1 MIFQKENAILFFTMP
16 NTQSAKENLRKDKKR
31 YLINRKRKDYLKSA
45 VKEIKKLIL
54 ANEAEKAKE
63 MMSQAY
69 MVIDKAAKKGI
80 IKKNTA
86 ARKKSRLVRFL
97 YKSLATKKQ
106 I

>member
-1 MIFQKENAILFFTMP
+1 MP